1 MAVVKALVEAH
12 GGTVAVESQGPGQ
25 GSAFSVVLPF
35 PRGAETGDGYPSCQ
49 PGSTLIPVT
58 GSV

>member
-1 MAVVKALVEAH
+1 LAIVKALAQAH

-35 PRGAETGDGYPSCQ
+35 PRAAETGDG
-49 PGSTLIPVT
+49 
-58 GSV
+58 